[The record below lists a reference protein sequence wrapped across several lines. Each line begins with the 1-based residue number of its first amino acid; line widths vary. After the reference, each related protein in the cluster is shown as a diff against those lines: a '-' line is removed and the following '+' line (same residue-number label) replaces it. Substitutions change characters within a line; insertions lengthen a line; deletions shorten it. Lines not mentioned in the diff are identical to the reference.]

1 MPLNVSTA
9 GASAAS
15 MAVIG
20 VAPIDAA
27 GFIARLMES
36 GGDEENGEFPTIGR
50 RSDKEDEESE
60 HDEA

>member
-1 MPLNVSTA
+1 
-9 GASAAS
+9 

-36 GGDEENGEFPTIGR
+36 GGDDEDAGDEENGEFPTIGR